1 MSRFRLVFL
10 LSVALLASGY
20 KFRCW
25 WMCQDQTAVQN
36 DYVEQ
41 RDRCRQYAQLKL
53 DMAMRSSG
61 DKNTPQSRN
70 ARLISL
76 FSDCMGQNGWNTTDL
91 KTATPVSPLATPGT
105 AAGKPPA
112 NAPAALAGQAPETP
126 PPAATAASTA
136 QEDRA
141 FIARKSE
148 CAFARQS
155 ASVSS
160 LAATRARACDL
171 ECAERVKI
179 APDAPRPAACP
190 SGPIPGAET
199 GGERTY

>member
-1 MSRFRLVFL
+1 MSRSRLVFL
-10 LSVALLASGY
+10 LAVLLISSGY

-36 DYVEQ
+36 DYIEQ

-61 DKNTPQSRN
+61 DQDNGQTRN
-70 ARLISL
+70 AHLIAL
-76 FSDCMGQNGWNTTDL
+76 FSQCMAQNGWNTTDL
-91 KTATPVSPLATPGT
+91 KAAAPVSPLATPGT
-105 AAGKPPA
+105 PVTAGAPPA
-112 NAPAALAGQAPETP
+112 PVNEPAALAGQAP
-126 PPAATAASTA
+126 AAPNA

-141 FIARKSE
+141 ALSRKAE

-155 ASVSS
+155 ASISS

-171 ECAERVKI
+171 ECAQRI
-179 APDAPRPAACP
+179 RMAPESPLPAACP
-190 SGPIPGAET
+190 SGPVPGMDSGA
-199 GGERTY
+199 ERTY